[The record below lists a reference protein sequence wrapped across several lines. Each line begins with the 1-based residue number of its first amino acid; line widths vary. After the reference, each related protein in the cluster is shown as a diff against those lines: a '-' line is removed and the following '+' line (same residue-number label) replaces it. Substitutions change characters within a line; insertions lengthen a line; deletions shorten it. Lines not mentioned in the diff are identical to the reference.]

1 MTRRILAMTLLALF
15 FVVTFNLSSSAEAKR
30 SLITQKVDE
39 ATLVTLTG
47 NTRPETNQAN
57 DRGAAPGDLA
67 LNHLMLQLRRPRE
80 LETALVKYI
89 DELHNPNSDKFHHW
103 LTAKQVGAGYGL
115 AQNDIDTLT
124 SWLKSKGFTVNQV
137 YPSGTVIDFSGTAA
151 QVEAAFH
158 TEIHNLDVNGTRQIA
173 NMSDPQVPAA
183 LAPAIVGV
191 VKLNSF
197 MPHPM
202 IKNVKKPYDANVG
215 KRPSSDYTLGGGSYA
230 VVPSDLATIYNLN
243 PAFAAGYTGLGRT
256 IALIEDTDVYNY
268 PGDWNAF
275 RSTFGLSEQFP
286 SGTFVQVHPG
296 NGCIDPGTNG
306 DDVEAA
312 LDVEWS
318 SAAAPNAAIV
328 LASCE
333 DTATN
338 FGGFIALEGLL
349 SQPTPPDL
357 VSISYGQSEVYDGQA
372 FNLYIEGLY
381 QQAVTEGVSVFVS
394 SGDEN
399 AASSDAGD
407 YAAFHGITVS
417 GWTSTPYNVSVGGT
431 DYGDTY
437 LGENNQYWSQ
447 TNNQYYGSALSYI
460 PEIPWND
467 ECASVLLSQ
476 FYTGSP
482 MTYGLHGFCT
492 ISFSNFYPGF
502 TVLCGGGRRQWW
514 PK

>member
-57 DRGAAPGDLA
+57 DRGAVPGDLA
-67 LNHLMLQLRRPRE
+67 LDHLMLQLRRPRE

-151 QVEAAFH
+151 KVEAAFH
-158 TEIHNLDVNGTRQIA
+158 TQIHNLDVNGTHQIA
-173 NMSDPQVPAA
+173 NMSDPQIPAA

-202 IKNVKKPYDANVG
+202 IKNVQKPYNPNVG
-215 KRPSSDYTLGGGSYA
+215 KRPSSDYTLGGGNYA
-230 VVPSDLATIYNLN
+230 VVPSDLATIYNLT
-243 PAFAAGYTGLGRT
+243 PAFTAGYTGLGRT

-286 SGTFVQVHPG
+286 SATFVQAHPG
-296 NGCIDPGTNG
+296 NGCIDPGVNG

-349 SQPTPPDL
+349 SDKFQKTDL
-357 VSISYGQSEVYDGQA
+357 
-372 FNLYIEGLY
+372 
-381 QQAVTEGVSVFVS
+381 
-394 SGDEN
+394 
-399 AASSDAGD
+399 
-407 YAAFHGITVS
+407 
-417 GWTSTPYNVSVGGT
+417 
-431 DYGDTY
+431 
-437 LGENNQYWSQ
+437 LG
-447 TNNQYYGSALSYI
+447 
-460 PEIPWND
+460 
-467 ECASVLLSQ
+467 
-476 FYTGSP
+476 
-482 MTYGLHGFCT
+482 
-492 ISFSNFYPGF
+492 
-502 TVLCGGGRRQWW
+502 
-514 PK
+514 